1 MLVLNR
7 FTPPG
12 SDFLLVNTA
21 VWCYIREALTYHHCG
36 VEANRMRKIIMWC
49 LGIGLTLS
57 AGLSGAQPLFTQ
69 NEFTTA
75 ESLDPGMTQTG
86 IHFTLGDHYKNY
98 YPEIR
103 YGMGGMTEVGVKF
116 GATTA
121 AVPGSGDKLGA
132 LLGIDLKYQ
141 LVKETD
147 GIPID
152 LSVDLGLDNTI
163 INDRNAS
170 EVSFATI
177 VSKSFPLTDR
187 GYKFT
192 PYGGLGMASLGGSL
206 PQKDDK
212 ATSIYVFGGIEWKL
226 SQKFMFLLELK
237 TGPSTLGGAGI
248 RFEY

>member
-1 MLVLNR
+1 
-7 FTPPG
+7 
-12 SDFLLVNTA
+12 
-21 VWCYIREALTYHHCG
+21 
-36 VEANRMRKIIMWC
+36 MRKIITRC
-49 LGIGLTLS
+49 LGLVLVLS
-57 AGLSGAQPLFTQ
+57 AGLAGAQPLYTQ
-69 NEFTTA
+69 NEFMTA
-75 ESLDPGMTQTG
+75 ESLDPGMTQSG

-103 YGMGGMTEVGVKF
+103 YGLGGMAEIGFKF

-121 AVPGSGDKLGA
+121 ALPGSGEKLGA
-132 LLGIDLKYQ
+132 LVGIDCKYQ
-141 LVKETD
+141 LVKETE

-163 INDRNAS
+163 INDKNAS
-170 EVSFATI
+170 EVSFTTI
-177 VSKSFPLTDR
+177 ISKSFPLTDR

-192 PYGGLGMASLGGSL
+192 PYGGLGMSSLGGSL
-206 PQKDDK
+206 PQEDDK

-226 SQKFMFLLELK
+226 SQKFMLLLELK